1 MAVEADTE
9 YVVSTSHSEHPES
22 FWCHL
27 TDNVHSLSD
36 LMDEMLKEYSKN
48 QTPAKEDSTELSE
61 SEAKTVSD
69 ESKGLGLLDDCT
81 PGTSCCVHFPVDGQY
96 YRSVIQELLNDDS
109 IKVFFVDFG
118 NMEVVNQ
125 CHIYELSDD
134 YCKMSAQAVHC
145 RLGGIASQSWD
156 TSSCGRFEELTDDK
170 ELLLYVIEKIE
181 DGPNIVELSDGETSI
196 TSCLIEG
203 GYAQS
208 DRSLEDQSIDLVS
221 LFSPYTW
228 TLLSLDMEYDIKVTA
243 VESPVHF
250 YVMLSDCN
258 EMSKVQEEINNYV
271 EGNPQEMSSIV
282 ENTPCLVLNPKQKEY
297 QRAKCLKVFSE
308 KQIQV
313 NFYQLRHKIYWS
325 ITHIYKKNVRTAFFN
340 TWSITYA

>member
-69 ESKGLGLLDDCT
+69 ESKGPGLLDDCT

-96 YRSVIQELLNDDS
+96 YRSVVQELLNDDS

-134 YCKMSAQAVHC
+134 YCQMPAQAVHC

-282 ENTPCLVLNPKQKEY
+282 EHTPCLVLNPKQKEY

-325 ITHIYKKNVRTAFFN
+325 ITHI
-340 TWSITYA
+340 